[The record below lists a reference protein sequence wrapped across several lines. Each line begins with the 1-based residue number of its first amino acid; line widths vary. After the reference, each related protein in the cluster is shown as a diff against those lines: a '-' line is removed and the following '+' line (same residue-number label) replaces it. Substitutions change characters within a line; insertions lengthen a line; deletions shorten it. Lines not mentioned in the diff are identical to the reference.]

1 MGAPHTTTGVARA
14 RAMPA
19 VATGNVRWLL
29 AGGLLLPVTFVMSL
43 DRTAM
48 TVAAPAI
55 QESQHFS
62 IDQMSVILTAFAW
75 AYALFQVPGGLLAE
89 RFGPRKVL
97 AFAGAWWSVFTFLT
111 PYGSVFLGF
120 VLVRILLGLGQAA
133 DWPTSVMTLHRWFP
147 ARERSR
153 GNSLL
158 LAGLYLGPF
167 VGTPIVAWIVNRS
180 GWEQP
185 FHIFAVLGLVL
196 ALAWYWFVR
205 DEPAQHPRIS
215 RAEVEHIE
223 AGREHDVSAPKL
235 SWRAFLRSGQFWAV
249 GMQYAF
255 LILIQGFFVT
265 WLPTYLVQAKGF
277 SLTEMGFAGSL
288 PWAAMIVAV
297 FGTGAL
303 IDHRRLSWDART
315 RIAIAGFAVAAVTL
329 TVGALADGKVATI
342 AWLCVSLGAVGCVQ
356 VQVWG
361 ACQDLGGHYSATVTG
376 WTNTWGNLT
385 GAAGPLFTGLLVGIG
400 ASWGIALGVLSGA
413 ALLGALSWRFVHA
426 DRPLAVSGGSA
437 TVTA

>member
-1 MGAPHTTTGVARA
+1 VGTPHTGANLARG
-14 RAMPA
+14 RAVPR
-19 VATGNVRWLL
+19 VATGSVRWAL

-55 QESQHFS
+55 QDAQGFS
-62 IDQMSVILTAFAW
+62 LNQMSVILTAFAW

-89 RFGPRKVL
+89 RFGPRKML

-120 VLVRILLGLGQAA
+120 VLVRIMLGIGQAA
-133 DWPTSVMTLHRWFP
+133 DWPTSVMTLQRWFP

-167 VGTPIVAWIVNRS
+167 VGTPIVAWIVDRS

-185 FHIFAVLGLVL
+185 FHIFAVFGL
-196 ALAWYWFVR
+196 ALAVLWYVFVR
-205 DEPAQHPRIS
+205 DEPAAHPRIS
-215 RAEVEHIE
+215 RAEVEHIRS
-223 AGREHDVSAPKL
+223 GREHETDAPKL
-235 SWRAFLRSGQFWAV
+235 PWRAFLSSGQFWAV

-255 LILIQGFFVT
+255 LLLIQGFFVT

-277 SLTEMGFAGSL
+277 SLTGMGIAGSL

-297 FGTGAL
+297 FGTGA
-303 IDHRRLSWDART
+303 IVDRRRMTWRSRT
-315 RIAIAGFAVAAVTL
+315 WLAIAGYVIGAVTL
-329 TVGALADGKVATI
+329 TVGALVHGQVATV
-342 AWLCVSLGAVGCVQ
+342 AWLCVSLGAVGMVQ

-361 ACQDLGGHYSATVTG
+361 ACQDLGGRYSATVTG

-400 ASWGIALGVLSGA
+400 ASWGIALAVLSVA
-413 ALLGALSWRFVHA
+413 ALLGAICWLFVHA
-426 DRPLAVSGGSA
+426 DRPLTASGPSA
-437 TVTA
+437 TVTS